1 MPAKLST
8 RSLWRAENTWCTYF
22 FNLSPPTQ
30 TANLIIPQVRNEIAV
45 LKKIS
50 KSHPNIVTLH
60 DYFEVLSM
68 SSR

>member
-1 MPAKLST
+1 MPAKSST
-8 RSLWRAENTWCTYF
+8 RSSWRAENTWYTHF